1 MFVSGAEVVTEDS
14 SSPSPPP
21 PSQTMPEITP
31 LKRVAMET
39 VEVEV
44 EPGAGDVDSI
54 PPSPSTPP
62 VTPSQTTHTSTSLTT
77 TPTSVQPSSSGA
89 SQATATSLP
98 SHLVPS
104 SSGPTF
110 ASSYDLPP
118 VGVGK
123 SKKQAR
129 PSNLQQ
135 VKTTLYPLGRQV
147 ASGNKHLLEPS
158 TPTDFKA
165 SPEWVFY
172 DLLFF
177 INFSFLFLGS

>member
-1 MFVSGAEVVTEDS
+1 
-14 SSPSPPP
+14 
-21 PSQTMPEITP
+21 MPEITP
-31 LKRVAMET
+31 LKRVEMET
-39 VEVEV
+39 VEVEM
-44 EPGAGDVDSI
+44 EPGAGGTDSV

-89 SQATATSLP
+89 SQAASLP
-98 SHLVPS
+98 SHVVPS

-118 VGVGK
+118 VVGAGK
-123 SKKQAR
+123 RKKQSR

-135 VKTTLYPLGRQV
+135 AKPTLYPLGRQV
-147 ASGNKHLLEPS
+147 ASGNKLLLEPT

-165 SPEWVFY
+165 SPEWVR
-172 DLLFF
+172 
-177 INFSFLFLGS
+177 

>member
-1 MFVSGAEVVTEDS
+1 MLCVTQNFLVAEAVTDS
-14 SSPSPPP
+14 SPPP
-21 PSQTMPEITP
+21 NPPPQTMPEITP
-31 LKRVAMET
+31 LKRVEMET
-39 VEVEV
+39 VEVEM
-44 EPGAGDVDSI
+44 EPGAGGTDSV

-89 SQATATSLP
+89 SQAAASLP
-98 SHLVPS
+98 SHVVPS

-118 VGVGK
+118 VVGAGK
-123 SKKQAR
+123 RKKQSR

-135 VKTTLYPLGRQV
+135 AKPTLYPLGRQV
-147 ASGNKHLLEPS
+147 ASGNKLLLEPT

-165 SPEWVFY
+165 SPEWVR
-172 DLLFF
+172 
-177 INFSFLFLGS
+177 